1 MDRALCVAP
10 ARSWRTDFALERG
23 FLAISCDRRK
33 YASDVRD
40 AGDVILFAARPV
52 PRGHGACKSY
62 AVLRARRRAR
72 ATRCLRRSSSPCERG
87 EQGAAPVRHKC
98 GISAASV
105 QSEWYSFALFLLSK
119 GSPIAQQTLTF

>member
-87 EQGAAPVRHKC
+87 EQGAAD
-98 GISAASV
+98 I
-105 QSEWYSFALFLLSK
+105 ELSRLQ
-119 GSPIAQQTLTF
+119 GWRTEVAVCCVTRNYLGRRGVARSGY